1 MAERIKKAPAQL
13 GAGIIAR
20 KGDARP
26 AGVPER
32 EGERVEASS
41 LPRGTKNTV
50 AVTVRL
56 DEARYRKLVAYGAEF
71 YPRRTNQDILV
82 EALDEYLARVAQK

>member
-1 MAERIKKAPAQL
+1 MAERVKKAPAQL

-26 AGVPER
+26 TGVPER
-32 EGERVEASS
+32 EEGVEASPP
-41 LPRGTKNTV
+41 PRGTKNTV

-82 EALDEYLARVAQK
+82 EALDEYLARVARE